1 MSPLAVRQEVQRG
14 SVSLTHPLPDACHL
28 PCSRGGRGDT
38 GRSLGWAGLQ
48 EWGSP
53 GNGPCEFSPLPGL
66 EPVSLSGSGLQL
78 LGIVPV
84 AWGRGSP
91 SPSCGLLCLELGLF

>member
-1 MSPLAVRQEVQRG
+1 MSPFAVRQEVQRG
-14 SVSLTHPLPDACHL
+14 SVLLTHPSPMPATCHA
-28 PCSRGGRGDT
+28 PEGVGGTQALRR
-38 GRSLGWAGLQ
+38 RSLGWAGLQ

-66 EPVSLSGSGLQL
+66 EPISLSGSGLQL

-84 AWGRGSP
+84 AP
-91 SPSCGLLCLELGLF
+91 SPSGGLLFLELGLF